1 MPAAKRYE
9 VETRISRCRE
19 DSASFRTEEP
29 SASPRTAH
37 EICAPTHCTPIGA
50 SPMVFAGPLLAIFST
65 RAPLRASVPV
75 LLGFSVGASP
85 GTDNFEDCAYTNKRS
100 GRR

>member
-1 MPAAKRYE
+1 ML
-9 VETRISRCRE
+9 SWL
-19 DSASFRTEEP
+19 
-29 SASPRTAH
+29 
-37 EICAPTHCTPIGA
+37 
-50 SPMVFAGPLLAIFST
+50 LLAGNIFST